1 MVIWLKQKKYFFMT
15 FSTFPTFQR
24 VSILR
29 SNSCPYLPE
38 SILPAG
44 SSGEEWVASFSVN
57 PLRALSWSLRF
68 SAGERGCLFGVY
80 NPAHTQK
87 QPDMLLLFRRRYF
100 ALSGA
105 AASPRRVTGCLARRN
120 PSFKCGRPAG
130 WGECIFKKKIELA
143 AGDSPARVEG
153 TVCGGW
159 MEVKHFYPRFAV
171 PSDSALL
178 PLIGQRPGRSGGR
191 GSSVIGRR
199 QLPFLSG
206 LTSRGHRVV
215 SQAPCKLR
223 TEVSRQVHNFFF
235 KILLMAAII

>member
-1 MVIWLKQKKYFFMT
+1 ML
-15 FSTFPTFQR
+15 
-24 VSILR
+24 L
-29 SNSCPYLPE
+29 
-38 SILPAG
+38 
-44 SSGEEWVASFSVN
+44 
-57 PLRALSWSLRF
+57 
-68 SAGERGCLFGVY
+68 
-80 NPAHTQK
+80 
-87 QPDMLLLFRRRYF
+87 LLLFRRRYF

-105 AASPRRVTGCLARRN
+105 AASPPRVTGCLVRRN

-130 WGECIFKKKIELA
+130 WGECVLKKIALA
-143 AGDSPARVEG
+143 VGDSPATVEG

-171 PSDSALL
+171 PSDSALR
-178 PLIGQRPGRSGGR
+178 PLIGQSPGRSGGR

-206 LTSRGHRVV
+206 LTSRGQRVV

-235 KILLMAAII
+235 HFINGSNYISDQMRTSAETEKHFSSSDWEIGKLDGVKCVDVDASGGGWLNILPDVRTRFK